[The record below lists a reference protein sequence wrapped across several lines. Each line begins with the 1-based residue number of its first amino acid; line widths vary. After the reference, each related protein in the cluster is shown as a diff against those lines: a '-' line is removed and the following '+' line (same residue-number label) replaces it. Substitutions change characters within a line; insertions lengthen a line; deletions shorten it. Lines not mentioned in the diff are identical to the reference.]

1 MTRATARSFRPRRP
15 RASRLPLT
23 ERAGEALTE
32 RVRRRSAKLSKGQRK
47 VVEFLLGDCDRAV
60 FLASRQVA
68 EELSVSEATVVRTAR
83 ALGFSGYP
91 ELRTAL
97 RSYLLARKSAVV
109 APSAT
114 VSNAPWTPRVRSI
127 AEVLA
132 DFVLDYVG
140 GDLPEAHAQRVKLH
154 VLDTL
159 AVGLAGSRAA
169 SSQPVSRVALAAAGK
184 PEATVFGVGRATSAP
199 DAALANGAAAHAL
212 ELDDDHRTATLHP
225 GAVVVPAA
233 LAAAE
238 AVGAPG
244 GKFLGAV
251 LLGYEVMC
259 RVGEAFLG
267 RQYQRG
273 FHPTGTCGV
282 FGSAVAAGV
291 VLGLDREGL
300 VAALGI
306 AGTQA
311 SGLAE
316 WRVGGSW
323 IKRLHPGRAAQ
334 SGLLAARLAAEGFT
348 GPATIF
354 EGPGGFL
361 QAFASEGAVD
371 LEALTRKLGS
381 EFRFM
386 ATAVKPYP
394 CSRPSHGAIDLAL
407 DAVRQGAVPSAI
419 QSVRIEICRTSL
431 LTYTKRPATTV
442 DAQFSLPY
450 LVAAALVRG
459 RVGLAELSDTAIR
472 DPAILAVADRV
483 TVKENPAFTAQYPR
497 RYPVDLLL
505 TLSRGRTRR
514 AFSDCPRGDPEA
526 PEYQE
531 HPDHFRQAVED
542 KARTLLAETGFGDR
556 VEGFIRAVHA
566 LPDASSVEAL
576 AEWLK

>member
-1 MTRATARSFRPRRP
+1 
-15 RASRLPLT
+15 
-23 ERAGEALTE
+23 
-32 RVRRRSAKLSKGQRK
+32 
-47 VVEFLLGDCDRAV
+47 V
-60 FLASRQVA
+60 FLSSRQVA
-68 EELSVSEATVVRTAR
+68 EELSISEATVVRTAR
-83 ALGFSGYP
+83 ALGFDGYP

-97 RSYLLARKSAVV
+97 RSYLLARKPAVV
-109 APSAT
+109 AASST
-114 VSNAPWTPRVRSI
+114 VSAAPWAPRIRSI

-132 DFVLDYVG
+132 DFVVDAAEGEV
-140 GDLPEAHAQRVKLH
+140 PAAATERIRLH

-169 SSQPVSRVALAAAGK
+169 SSQPVARVARGAGK
-184 PEATVFGVGRATSAP
+184 GEATIFGVGRVASAT
-199 DAALANGAAAHAL
+199 DAALANGVAAHAL

-233 LAAAE
+233 FAAAE
-238 AVGAPG
+238 AVAASG
-244 GKFLGAV
+244 GRMLRAT

-282 FGSAVAAGV
+282 FGAAVAAGV
-291 VLGLDREGL
+291 VIGLGREGL

-306 AGTQA
+306 AGTQG

-316 WRVGGSW
+316 WRAGSSW

-361 QAFASEGAVD
+361 QAFAAEGPID
-371 LEALTRKLGS
+371 PEALTRKLGG

-394 CSRPSHGAIDLAL
+394 CSRPAHGAIDLAL
-407 DAVRQGAVPSAI
+407 GLRRGLPPKTIESI
-419 QSVRIEICRTSL
+419 RIEICKTSL
-431 LTYTKRPATTV
+431 LSYTKRPATTV

-450 LVAAALVRG
+450 LVAAALARG
-459 RVGLAELSDTAIR
+459 RLGLAELSDEAIR
-472 DPAILAVADRV
+472 DPEILALAERI
-483 TVKENPAFTAQYPR
+483 TVKENPAFTAQYPA
-497 RYPVDLLL
+497 RYPVELRLVA
-505 TLSRGRTRR
+505 SGRRPVR
-514 AFSDCPRGDPEA
+514 AFSDCPRGDPDA
-526 PEYQE
+526 PEYQA
-531 HPDHFRQAVED
+531 HPERFRQAVED
-542 KARTLLAETGFGDR
+542 KARGLLTETGFGGRAEDI
-556 VEGFIRAVHA
+556 IRAVGD
-566 LPDASSVEAL
+566 LPDAPTLGAL
-576 AEWLK
+576 AERLK